1 MTDWDWF
8 FTSEAGRTNLLRSQ
22 VEGLAA
28 SSASANARSSRLSSQ
43 LAQLQ
48 GSLETRL
55 NALSQAF
62 DAYVELGDVREQ
74 LAAHAG
80 TAAVRRDVLAAV
92 EALVAGR
99 PAERVEPAPEDDY
112 WLPHA
117 MNAVTALVA
126 GTPDR
131 AAEDRAAALGR
142 QADLFVVVLLGALG
156 RGALVAD
163 RVPDLLVT
171 DGSLGPEQ
179 VALWRAV
186 LAGVHDDAIH
196 DDPGHDDTGHDGPG
210 GGPDLLAAVG
220 ERWAPTLAGGDAA
233 EWRDWV
239 ATQSGAED
247 ADAELAWVRALLD
260 GGVLLPLGRPPR
272 RREASR
278 RRTAEEPVATPAVEE
293 DPRAVLRA
301 TAGAM
306 IAEGSEPERDLLL
319 RARLLRQR
327 IEDPGGVPPT
337 APAEPPRTGVRDLV
351 REAFA
356 GTRDPA
362 LRARLLGWLHPG
374 LRQAVEAAAASPLP
388 PVEPVEQ
395 RTPGGPLVV
404 GPDGP
409 DPARLAQVRHNI
421 SARPDDGTWSPVV
434 PAALAGAAGLLAL
447 VGALLGWPLGLVL
460 LVLAVGVVLG
470 LLALGAARSRRAAV
484 EEQTGDLATV
494 DRVVAEARQRL
505 ADARSE
511 QQRRA
516 SGRTVL
522 LEGLRRDL
530 AAGGPSA

>member
-22 VEGLAA
+22 VDDLAA

-99 PAERVEPAPEDDY
+99 PAERVEPGPEDDY

-126 GTPDR
+126 GAPDR
-131 AAEDRAAALGR
+131 AAEERAAALDR

-179 VALWRAV
+179 VALWHAL
-186 LAGVHDDAIH
+186 LAGVHND
-196 DDPGHDDTGHDGPG
+196 PG

-239 ATQSGAED
+239 AEQSGAAD

-260 GGVLLPLGRPPR
+260 GQVLLPLVAPAPR
-272 RREASR
+272 RREVSR
-278 RRTAEEPVATPAVEE
+278 RRAAEEPVAPPAADE

-306 IAEGSEPERDLLL
+306 IAEGSEPERDLLV

-327 IEDPGGVPPT
+327 IEDPGGLPPT
-337 APAEPPRTGVRDLV
+337 APAEPVRTGVRDLV

-388 PVEPVEQ
+388 AVEPVEQ

-421 SARPDDGTWSPVV
+421 SARPHDGTWSPVV
-434 PAALAGAAGLLAL
+434 PGVLAGAAGLLAL

-470 LLALGAARSRRAAV
+470 LLALGAARSRRAAAT
-484 EEQTGDLATV
+484 EQAGDLATV

-505 ADARSE
+505 ADARAE

-530 AAGGPSA
+530 AAGGLSA